1 MGLVPQFTKADIAK
15 AIKSKVE
22 AYQSAIKN
30 RFQYV
35 GEQFINLARKNNTY
49 VDQTG
54 NLRSS
59 IGYMVFYNGQ
69 VISQNFDGKDKGKVE
84 GKRIANLIAE
94 GHPKGFILVAV
105 AGMDYAVAVEAR
117 GKDVITNSSKTTR
130 ELLIRALDK
139 LNRQYRGK

>member
-1 MGLVPQFTKADIAK
+1 MGLVPQFTKSDIAN
-15 AIKSKVE
+15 AIKAKVE
-22 AYQSAIKN
+22 SYQSAIKN

-35 GEQFINLARKNNTY
+35 GEQFINLARNNNTY

-69 VISQNFDGKDKGKVE
+69 TVSQNFKGKSEGQEE
-84 GKRIANLIAE
+84 GKRIATLIAE

-105 AGMDYAVAVEAR
+105 AGMDYAAAVEAK